1 MPFFLLKAKDCF
13 LSLHS
18 TINLKINK
26 VFLLFM
32 QLNKPK
38 GASQVEW
45 KGWKIV
51 CTKMLC

>member
-1 MPFFLLKAKDCF
+1 MPSFLLRAKDCF

-26 VFLLFM
+26 VFLPFM

-38 GASQVEW
+38 GASQVKW
-45 KGWKIV
+45 TG
-51 CTKMLC
+51 